1 LKAASAIA
9 VVLLAALFAVVAFGL
24 DIRWQDAYRALGV
37 TDGGPHALAQ
47 AQAEDEPPQ
56 GMPLQRRLHPPGTV
70 ARLRYE
76 QLDEAGTTFASY
88 ELRALLP
95 PLPYF
100 GREAPGSELGE
111 IECRAP
117 CREQLKTSG
126 AVLIDRS
133 GKAGMATEWLL
144 RMPVGKA
151 FALGKR
157 SLEIQD
163 IGQEKPRSIAQ
174 SRLRVTLLETCAARL
189 RVGAATHVEFAPY
202 AMIPIPTGL
211 RTTRWVQLENCE
223 AMMAAAP
230 TAAQLG
236 PPVEPPKPA
245 QRLRRSWPDPAPM
258 WEAVRPRRDG
268 ALGRLTLNV
277 DETWLANNG
286 QPLVFR
292 LLRACRYQAPE
303 KRWIPLAKPEADG
316 EIALRDK
323 PAAAARV
330 AYRFPEDSALYF
342 AEWAEIGS
350 GGTGKTHSALVPSG
364 GVACRDHPLPPATAG
379 EVVACVPAVG
389 ISDAQLVPAPELHCS
404 PGAEPAA
411 ISTPARR

>member
-1 LKAASAIA
+1 MRTAFATAI
-9 VVLLAALFAVVAFGL
+9 VLLVVVVAMVAIGFGF
-24 DIRWQDAYRALGV
+24 RWQDAYRALGV
-37 TDGGPHALAQ
+37 VDAGPHALAQ
-47 AQAEDEPPQ
+47 AQAEGEPPQ
-56 GMPLQRRLHPPGTV
+56 GMPLERRRHQPGTL

-76 QLDEAGTTFASY
+76 QLDEAGTVVASY
-88 ELRALLP
+88 ELRALVP

-117 CREQLKTSG
+117 CREQLKPSG
-126 AVLIDRS
+126 AALIHRS
-133 GKAGMATEWLL
+133 GKAGLAAEWLL
-144 RMPVGKA
+144 RMPPGQT
-151 FALGKR
+151 FPLGNR

-163 IGQEKPRSIAQ
+163 IGQDKPRTIAQ
-174 SRLRVTLLETCAARL
+174 SRLRVTLLEACAARL
-189 RVGAATHVEFAPY
+189 RVGAATHIEFAPF
-202 AMIPIPTGL
+202 APIPIPTGL

-223 AMMAAAP
+223 AMMASAP
-230 TAAQLG
+230 TEAQLG
-236 PPVEPPKPA
+236 PPPELPKPA
-245 QRLRRSWPDPAPM
+245 PRLRPSWPDPAPA
-258 WEAVRPRRDG
+258 WQAVRPRRDG

-277 DETWLANNG
+277 DEPWLANSG

-292 LLRACRYQAPE
+292 LLRACRYHATE
-303 KRWIPLAKPEADG
+303 KRWIPLPKPDADG

-323 PAAAARV
+323 PVPAERV
-330 AYRFPEDSALYF
+330 AYRFPEDGALYF
-342 AEWAEIGS
+342 AEWAEIGR

-364 GVACRDHPLPPATAG
+364 GVACRDHSLPPPAAD

-389 ISDAQLVPAPELHCS
+389 ISDAQLVPAPEQHCS